1 MSEDKVENWFILPYD
16 DPEFAITLLMNDGIP
31 GHETKNAKGI
41 MFPSSSATRVLELL
55 EMRREFAVKPTG
67 RENVFMM
74 EVSGDSTDTLLSRLG
89 IGDSSK
95 SPSDNLER
103 WTDLVPVL
111 RGLYEVFG
119 IQAVVDN
126 PHGSCVPP
134 NQSTDDRTLYIHF
147 WSAPEPKEPDVW
159 YGASGVGDASGLL
172 FQGELRAMEESR
184 VTPQRFKQK
193 RVLGYELA
201 NSQRDFIQPSGVG
214 HVFSDENGTAFAEYV
229 DNNLYI
235 LFDLPHSGRRESD
248 NVTELFAKIVETFLT
263 FGNKTVDE
271 MAAFK
276 NIVLYGSRDGSESTS
291 KNMFVQSCSKLYD
304 KNLKEMELLLEKYDA
319 TIDKHNCE
327 LVKASRDRAILFDK
341 YVPLKTSAE
350 ERRKW
355 AANEYDALCASPH
368 VEKVVIKDKIIQVY
382 TDMVSIHHNFQT
394 HNIGKFRID
403 INTEGG
409 GKDGVSVFNLT
420 NKKKRNSVPL
430 HHPHIIGDNGTPC
443 LGNISEGVVKLL
455 IDYQYVVL
463 AQIMID
469 YLHTYNP
476 DSAYAR
482 ISEW

>member
-1 MSEDKVENWFILPYD
+1 MSEDGAENWFILPYD
-16 DPEFAITLLMNDGIP
+16 DPEFAITLLTNDGIP
-31 GHETKNAKGI
+31 GHAAKNAKGI

-55 EMRREFAVKPTG
+55 DMRSEFTVKPTG
-67 RENVFMM
+67 RENVFII
-74 EVSGDSTDTLLSRLG
+74 EVPGERPVLSEP
-89 IGDSSK
+89 
-95 SPSDNLER
+95 PSDNLER

-111 RGLYEVFG
+111 KGLDEVFG

-126 PHGSCVPP
+126 PHGSFVPP
-134 NQSTDDRTLYIHF
+134 NQSVDDRTLYIHF

-159 YGASGVGDASGLL
+159 YGTSGVGDASGLL
-172 FQGELRAMEESR
+172 FQGELRAVEELR

-193 RVLGYELA
+193 QVLGYELA
-201 NSQRDFIQPSGVG
+201 NSQKDFIQPSGVG
-214 HVFSDENGTAFAEYV
+214 HVFSDEGGTAFAEYV

-235 LFDLPHSGRRESD
+235 LFDLPHSKRGESD

-263 FGNKTVDE
+263 FKNKAVDE
-271 MAAFK
+271 IAAFK
-276 NIVLYGSRDGSESTS
+276 NIVLYGTREGGESTS
-291 KNMFVQSCSKLYD
+291 KAMFVQSCSKLYD
-304 KNLKEMELLLEKYDA
+304 KNLKEMELLLEKYDS

-341 YVPLKTSAE
+341 YVPLKRSAE
-350 ERRKW
+350 ERQKW

-382 TDMVSIHHNFQT
+382 TDMVSIQHSFQT

-420 NKKKRNSVPL
+420 NKKKRGSSAIPL
-430 HHPHIIGDNGTPC
+430 HHPHVIGDNGTPC

-476 DSAYAR
+476 DSAYAK